1 MLLFLKSLVVA
12 SLLILVVG
20 LIKPKWICFWMKEPN
35 RIAVSTI
42 SILLFMGGMTG
53 IAKLTLKPKER
64 VEAPKQ
70 HRSDDA
76 NELQL
81 DR

>member
-1 MLLFLKSLVVA
+1 MVLFFKSIVIL
-12 SLLILVVG
+12 SLLVLLIG

-53 IAKLTLKPKER
+53 IAKLTLKPKEH
-64 VEAPKQ
+64 VEVPKP
-70 HRSDDA
+70 RSDSA
-76 NELQL
+76 NELDL
-81 DR
+81 TPR